1 MDRRNSESENLELS
15 STSGGEE
22 EKAKVISGD
31 MNVEM
36 NLDAIKEVRKQYK
49 KIKKYMRSSIYT
61 VAMMDGREQ
70 IVSRLL
76 KDQEDNPA

>member
-1 MDRRNSESENLELS
+1 MDRRNDQPENVELP
-15 STSGGEE
+15 TIREE
-22 EKAKVISGD
+22 EKKVISGD

-36 NLDAIKEVRKQYK
+36 NLDAIKEVKKQYK

-61 VAMMDGREQ
+61 VAMMDGNEK
-70 IVSRLL
+70 IVNRLL

>member
-1 MDRRNSESENLELS
+1 MDRRNYQSEDVELS
-15 STSGGEE
+15 TIGEK
-22 EKAKVISGD
+22 EKKVISGD

-36 NLDAIKEVRKQYK
+36 NLDAIKEVKKQYK

-61 VAMMDGREQ
+61 VAMMDGKEK

-76 KDQEDNPA
+76 KDQEDNPT

>member
-1 MDRRNSESENLELS
+1 MDRGNSESENLELP
-15 STSGGEE
+15 STGCEE

-49 KIKKYMRSSIYT
+49 KIKRYMRSSIYT

>member
-1 MDRRNSESENLELS
+1 
-15 STSGGEE
+15 
-22 EKAKVISGD
+22 VISGD

-36 NLDAIKEVRKQYK
+36 NLDAIKEEVRKQYK
-49 KIKKYMRSSIYT
+49 KIKRYMRSSIYT

>member
-1 MDRRNSESENLELS
+1 MDGRNDQSENVELS
-15 STSGGEE
+15 TTGEE
-22 EKAKVISGD
+22 EKKVVSGD
-31 MNVEM
+31 MNIEM
-36 NLDAIKEVRKQYK
+36 NLDALKEVKKQYK
-49 KIKKYMRSSIYT
+49 KIKRYMRSSIYT

>member
-1 MDRRNSESENLELS
+1 MDRGNNQRENLGVS
-15 STSGGEE
+15 SEDGQ
-22 EKAKVISGD
+22 EKKVISGD

-36 NLDAIKEVRKQYK
+36 NLDALKDVKKQYK

-61 VAMMDGREQ
+61 VAMMDGKEQ

>member
-1 MDRRNSESENLELS
+1 MDGRNDQSKNVELP
-15 STSGGEE
+15 TAGEE
-22 EKAKVISGD
+22 EKKVISGD

-49 KIKKYMRSSIYT
+49 KIKRYMRSSIYT

-76 KDQEDNPA
+76 KDQEDNPT

>member
-1 MDRRNSESENLELS
+1 MDRGNDQSENLGLS
-15 STSGGEE
+15 SEDGK
-22 EKAKVISGD
+22 EKKVISGD

-49 KIKKYMRSSIYT
+49 KIKRYMRSSIYT
-61 VAMMDGREQ
+61 IAMMDGREQ

>member
-1 MDRRNSESENLELS
+1 MDRRNDQPENVELS
-15 STSGGEE
+15 TTGEE
-22 EKAKVISGD
+22 EKKVVSGD
-31 MNVEM
+31 MNIEM
-36 NLDAIKEVRKQYK
+36 NLDALKEVKKQYK
-49 KIKKYMRSSIYT
+49 KIKRYMRSSIYT

>member
-1 MDRRNSESENLELS
+1 MDGRNDQSENVELS
-15 STSGGEE
+15 TTGEE
-22 EKAKVISGD
+22 EKKVISGD

-49 KIKKYMRSSIYT
+49 KIKRYMRSSIYT
-61 VAMMDGREQ
+61 IAMMDGREQ

-76 KDQEDNPA
+76 KDQEDNPV

>member
-1 MDRRNSESENLELS
+1 MELS
-15 STSGGEE
+15 IENGQEE
-22 EKAKVISGD
+22 EKVRSGD
-31 MNVEM
+31 LNIEM
-36 NLDAIKEVRKQYK
+36 NLDALKQVKKQYK

-76 KDQEDNPA
+76 KDQEDNPT

>member
-1 MDRRNSESENLELS
+1 MDRGNNQPENLGVS
-15 STSGGEE
+15 SEDGQ
-22 EKAKVISGD
+22 EKKVISGD

-36 NLDAIKEVRKQYK
+36 NLDALKDVKKQYK

-76 KDQEDNPA
+76 KDQEDNRE

>member
-1 MDRRNSESENLELS
+1 MDRGNDQSENLGLS
-15 STSGGEE
+15 IEDGQ
-22 EKAKVISGD
+22 EKKVVSGD
-31 MNVEM
+31 MNIEM
-36 NLDAIKEVRKQYK
+36 NLDALKEVKKQYK
-49 KIKKYMRSSIYT
+49 KIKRYMRSSIYT

>member
-1 MDRRNSESENLELS
+1 MDRRNDQSENVELS
-15 STSGGEE
+15 TTGEE
-22 EKAKVISGD
+22 EKKVISGD

-36 NLDAIKEVRKQYK
+36 NLVAIKEVRKQYK
-49 KIKKYMRSSIYT
+49 KIKRYMRSSIYT

-76 KDQEDNPA
+76 KDQEDNPG

>member
-1 MDRRNSESENLELS
+1 MDGRNDQSKDVELS
-15 STSGGEE
+15 TTGEE
-22 EKAKVISGD
+22 EKKVISGD
-31 MNVEM
+31 MNIEM
-36 NLDAIKEVRKQYK
+36 NLDALKEVKKQYK
-49 KIKKYMRSSIYT
+49 KIKRYMRSSIYT

>member
-1 MDRRNSESENLELS
+1 MDRGNDQSENLELP
-15 STSGGEE
+15 TIGEE
-22 EKAKVISGD
+22 EKKVISGN

-49 KIKKYMRSSIYT
+49 KIKRYMRSSIYT

-76 KDQEDNPA
+76 KDQEDNPT